1 MIAGN
6 IVVVTTLLIDVLS
19 TNSEGKIKK
28 SPRLVPCTNSQSLES
43 FKENVSPSN
52 QTIL

>member
-1 MIAGN
+1 MIASN
-6 IVVVTTLLIDVLS
+6 IVVVTTLLDVLS

-28 SPRLVPCTNSQSLES
+28 SPRLVPCTNSHSLES